1 MGFNLG
7 AFAGG
12 LVSGGLKTYTT
23 LKEQER
29 LDTIE
34 ARDKTR
40 FEEEQRKIELQR
52 QAEDIARKAAIGST
66 GGLPIGD
73 VTKAIATS
81 FDPNANLSDTPN
93 DVQQKAFQDAVAKMS
108 PQQQALVLRPY
119 GDKSSEAGQRLEAD
133 QRDKSKGAS
142 GIPVGLDTAVVR
154 EDAGGERYVLPYDTD
169 EKAIVARHKQLAM
182 ASGNPVAIKAA
193 HEAEATMLNREVA
206 QQTLKLGDQN
216 IAMNVFKLSEAQ
228 SVADFTKR
236 FNTSLLGAKEDNAK
250 LLKEVDEATNDPKAT
265 VESLLKQFGVQIKD
279 GTGQN
284 YYAKD
289 GKVYTKDAGGN
300 ETVVADSLDQA
311 KVLLKQGAGAH
322 FAHDLSNRIVKEGLF
337 KSPEA
342 FNDFYKA
349 EREWVTASANIAN
362 TRVMAAAATKN
373 ATSAATTADAAKKK
387 ADTDASEFEAKKNAG
402 TYKAAAEA
410 LVAQAAA
417 SRAHGEYYAN
427 LSKRANDDAALSA
440 STRAE
445 VKTILAEYEKLT
457 PAQQTGPEGEAI
469 LTKAT
474 LLYAKKSGDISG
486 FITARKRADGTE
498 AKPISPADVAKF
510 KESFAGD
517 PSSFKDPKTGEA
529 ILIGKL
535 TPGQVMQEM
544 QSMMGGAGPVGS
556 GLPSNTP
563 APAGGPPTAA
573 DAAAKTAA
581 IPPYVPP
588 AGSTAAIEIAKR
600 QAAADAKEQATKTL
614 RDAATAAATA
624 AISASSQVDARKV
637 QQMDGFSLLPVAVQ
651 AQISQIVNKPATAIP
666 ASKASAP
673 AAPAAAAAI
682 AATPAQVKAKLE
694 AKIVSGER
702 MSTDEL
708 NQAKALG
715 LIKEGGASSA
725 PAAAGG
731 KSTEAQEQN
740 LGYDFSVARD
750 EYRDKPSPATK
761 KQLEKAEKALADFR
775 KANGI
780 KP

>member
-1 MGFNLG
+1 MAFNLG

-12 LVSGGLKTYTT
+12 LASAALKTYTT
-23 LKEQER
+23 VNEAQR
-29 LDTIE
+29 LQAAE
-34 ARDKTR
+34 ERDKTR

-73 VTKAIATS
+73 VTKAITSS

-133 QRDKSKGAS
+133 QRDRSKGAS

-206 QQTLKLGDQN
+206 QQTLKLGEQN

-236 FNTSLLGAKEDNAK
+236 FNDSLVAAKTENSK
-250 LLKEVDEATNDPKAT
+250 LLKEVDEAISDPKAT

-279 GTGQN
+279 GTGQS

-349 EREWVTASANIAN
+349 EREWVTSSANIAN
-362 TRVMAAAATKN
+362 SRVMAAAATKN
-373 ATSAATTADAAKKK
+373 ANSSAVTADAAKKK
-387 ADTDASEFEAKKNAG
+387 ADTDAAEFEAKKNAG
-402 TYKAAAEA
+402 TYKATAEA

-427 LSKRANDDAALSA
+427 LSKRANDDAVLTA

-445 VKTILAEYEKLT
+445 VKTILQEYEKLT

-498 AKPISPADVAKF
+498 AKPIAPADVAKF
-510 KESFAGD
+510 VESFGGIA
-517 PSSFKDPKTGEA
+517 SSFKDPKTGEA

-544 QSMMGGAGPVGS
+544 QAMMGGTSPTGS
-556 GLPSNTP
+556 GLSSN
-563 APAGGPPTAA
+563 APPPKEGPPKTA
-573 DAAAKTAA
+573 DAAATPEAPKSAVQRGIPLRSTDGGKTFYLDVPDTIRDPSVKYYRE
-581 IPPYVPP
+581 IPNP
-588 AGSTAAIEIAKR
+588 
-600 QAAADAKEQATKTL
+600 AAAALNGKSFKSSAEAEAAYNAAMEAAKKAP
-614 RDAATAAATA
+614 AA
-624 AISASSQVDARKV
+624 
-637 QQMDGFSLLPVAVQ
+637 
-651 AQISQIVNKPATAIP
+651 PAPTTQAIP
-666 ASKASAP
+666 AGKPAAKPAAAAP
-673 AAPAAAAAI
+673 AAAAPAAAAPAPAAAAPAAAAA
-682 AATPAQVKAKLE
+682 
-694 AKIVSGER
+694 
-702 MSTDEL
+702 
-708 NQAKALG
+708 
-715 LIKEGGASSA
+715 A
-725 PAAAGG
+725 PAAPAG
-731 KSTEAQEQN
+731 KSVAAQDEDLSYAAIVAQSN
-740 LGYDFSVARD
+740 YDRRPGAITKAQL
-750 EYRDKPSPATK
+750 DKA
-761 KQLEKAEKALADFR
+761 QQALAAFR